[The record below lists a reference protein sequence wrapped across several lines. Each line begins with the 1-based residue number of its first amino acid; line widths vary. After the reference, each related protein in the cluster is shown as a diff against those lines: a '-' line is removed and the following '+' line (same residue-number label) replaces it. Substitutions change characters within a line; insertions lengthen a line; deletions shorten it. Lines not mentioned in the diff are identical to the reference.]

1 MCYDFAAVEKI
12 LRQCSQWRE
21 SITEVAENFTHIRSL
36 SSALNLRK
44 DLWNYYEVTFQH
56 VRDWKNVSIKK
67 VYILFKITIYLN
79 EFIDR
84 LLITNI

>member
-1 MCYDFAAVEKI
+1 LCYDFAAVEKI

-21 SITEVAENFTHIRSL
+21 SITEVPENFTHIRNL

-67 VYILFKITIYLN
+67 VCIYILFKIIIF
-79 EFIDR
+79 E
-84 LLITNI
+84 

>member
-21 SITEVAENFTHIRSL
+21 SITEVPENFTHIRNL

-67 VYILFKITIYLN
+67 VYIYILFKIIIF
-79 EFIDR
+79 E
-84 LLITNI
+84 